1 MTVDDSNGS
10 WDSMDDEEEEDNQA
24 NEESV
29 SEEDQEEVTLS
40 PKTVGRPEVTQRL
53 EARRFLTAEDF
64 ALIERLKA
72 AQALRS
78 KASKRPR
85 NDDEEEP
92 EEVRIE
98 GVVAPESLEPGVKM
112 GKMSKAQRVM
122 RILEGRKENKPELF
136 GHGGGLT
143 NKEKER
149 KKNFVMVRKGKRAV
163 AKKLQKSNSDAR
175 WDRMRR
181 RPQLG
186 RERRKRRR
194 T

>member
-1 MTVDDSNGS
+1 MTYGH
-10 WDSMDDEEEEDNQA
+10 
-24 NEESV
+24 
-29 SEEDQEEVTLS
+29 
-40 PKTVGRPEVTQRL
+40 PEVKQRL
-53 EARRFLTAEDF
+53 EARRFLTSEDF

-72 AQALRS
+72 VQAMRTT
-78 KASKRPR
+78 ASKRPR
-85 NDDEEEP
+85 KDDEAEE
-92 EEVRIE
+92 EIQIE
-98 GVVAPESLEPGVKM
+98 GVVAPESLEPGMKM

-122 RILEGRKENKPELF
+122 RILEGRKEHKAELF

-149 KKNFVMVRKGKRAV
+149 KKNFVMVRKGKRSV
-163 AKKLQKSNSDAR
+163 AKKLQKSNSDVR
-175 WDRMRR
+175 WDRKRR